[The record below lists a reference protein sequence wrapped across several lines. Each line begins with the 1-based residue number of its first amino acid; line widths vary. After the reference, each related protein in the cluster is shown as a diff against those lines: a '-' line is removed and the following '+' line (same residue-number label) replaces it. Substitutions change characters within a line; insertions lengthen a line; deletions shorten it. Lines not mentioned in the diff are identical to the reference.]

1 MNLVLKGVSKFS
13 LAYHLQHQLIDLKF
27 WLFIGSYTY
36 MQTNERNL
44 EWKFLPITSA
54 DMFWPLMTLIY
65 TLYTVIGFPTVCKR
79 QPHSQADCKFQS
91 CVSLSFRSVKNIKEF
106 PETSSKQKVEF
117 YTFEYNKVCISSN

>member
-1 MNLVLKGVSKFS
+1 MNLVKVFLSF
-13 LAYHLQHQLIDLKF
+13 LWLNYHLQHQLIDLKF

-65 TLYTVIGFPTVCKR
+65 TYFIRSSAFLQFARDNPIPRHIIT
-79 QPHSQADCKFQS
+79 DCKFQS
-91 CVSLSFRSVKNIKEF
+91 CDSLSFRSVKNITEF

-117 YTFEYNKVCISSN
+117 YTFEYNKV